1 MVKGMSLFL
10 AGLFIV
16 LVLYSVV
23 DYANPS
29 KKVKLQQQNH
39 PPVVKII
46 SPKNNIL
53 YEWDVPLNYTITV
66 SDQEDGES
74 KFEEIPSNEVFLE
87 VRYLADTSKAATELT
102 SARSSQPGLAEIR
115 TSNCLNCHAFN
126 NKLIGPSFYEINKR
140 YPDTKINKE
149 LLEKHIRE
157 GSTGVWGKVTMP
169 THQELTIEETQKMVD
184 WIFKNGAEQNV
195 SYYRGTEGSFRI
207 KPPVAA
213 QRQGV
218 LVLIA
223 TYTDHGTK
231 DKPKQNLRGQDA
243 VILKTRS

>member
-1 MVKGMSLFL
+1 MVKRISFFL
-10 AGLFIV
+10 AGLFLV
-16 LVLYSVV
+16 LTLYSVV
-23 DYANPS
+23 NFAYPS
-29 KKVKLQQQNH
+29 KKIRLQQENH

-53 YEWDVPLNYTITV
+53 YKWDEPLNYTITV

-74 KFEEIPSNEVFLE
+74 KYEEIPSNEVFLE
-87 VRYLADTSKAATELT
+87 VRYLSDTSKVATELI
-102 SARSSQPGLAEIR
+102 SAKSSPPGLAEIR
-115 TSNCLNCHAFN
+115 TSNCLNCHALN
-126 NKLIGPSFYEINKR
+126 TKLIGPSFSEINKR
-140 YPDTKINKE
+140 YSNTKTNKE

-213 QRQGV
+213 ERKGV

-223 TYTDHGTK
+223 SYTDHGTK
-231 DKPKQNLRGQDA
+231 DKPQQNLRGQDA
-243 VILKTRS
+243 IILKTGS

>member
-1 MVKGMSLFL
+1 MVKGISFFI

-16 LVLYSVV
+16 FVLYSFV
-23 DYANPS
+23 DYANP
-29 KKVKLQQQNH
+29 KRNKYQQENH

-46 SPKNNIL
+46 SPKNSIL
-53 YEWDVPLNYTITV
+53 YKWDVPLNYTITV
-66 SDQEDGES
+66 SDEEDGES

-87 VRYLADTSKAATELT
+87 VRYLADTSKVTTELT
-102 SARSSQPGLAEIR
+102 SNKSSQPGLAEIR

-140 YPDTKINKE
+140 YSDTKTKKE

-169 THQELTIEETQKMVD
+169 THHELTIEETQKMVD
-184 WIFKNGAEQNV
+184 WILKNGAEQNV

-207 KPPVAA
+207 KSPVAA
-213 QRQGV
+213 QPQGFLV
-218 LVLIA
+218 LVA
-223 TYTDHGTK
+223 SYTDHGTK
-231 DKPKQNLRGQDA
+231 DKPKQNLTGQDA
-243 VILKTRS
+243 IILKTGS

>member
-1 MVKGMSLFL
+1 MVKRISFFL
-10 AGLFIV
+10 AGLFLV
-16 LVLYSVV
+16 LTLYSVV
-23 DYANPS
+23 NFAYPS
-29 KKVKLQQQNH
+29 KKIRLQQENH
-39 PPVVKII
+39 PPIVNVI
-46 SPKNNIL
+46 SPKNNSL
-53 YEWDVPLNYTITV
+53 YKWDVPMNYTITV

-74 KFEEIPSNEVFLE
+74 KFDEISANEVFLE
-87 VRYLADTSKAATELT
+87 VRYLADTSKVAIILN
-102 SARSSQPGLAEIR
+102 SAKSSPPGLAAIR

-126 NKLIGPSFYEINKR
+126 TKLIGPSFYEINKR
-140 YPDTKINKE
+140 YPNIKTNKE

-169 THQELTIEETQKMVD
+169 THQELTREETQKMVA

-213 QRQGV
+213 ERKGD

-223 TYTDHGTK
+223 SYTDHGTK

-243 VILKTRS
+243 IILQTGF

>member
-1 MVKGMSLFL
+1 MVKSISFFL
-10 AGLFIV
+10 AGLFIG

-23 DYANPS
+23 NYANPY
-29 KKVKLQQQNH
+29 KKNRFQQENH

-53 YEWDVPLNYTITV
+53 YKWDVPLNYTIRI

-87 VRYLADTSKAATELT
+87 VRYLADTSKVATELT
-102 SARSSQPGLAEIR
+102 SANSSPQGLAEIR

-126 NKLIGPSFYEINKR
+126 TKLIGPSFYEINKR
-140 YPDTKINKE
+140 YSNTKTNKE

-157 GSTGVWGKVTMP
+157 GSAGVWGKVTMP
-169 THQELTIEETQKMVD
+169 THQELTIEETQKMVN

-195 SYYRGTEGSFRI
+195 SYYRGAEGSFRI

-213 QRQGV
+213 EQKGV
-218 LVLIA
+218 LVIIA
-223 TYTDHGTK
+223 SYTDHGTK

-243 VILKTRS
+243 IILQTGF